1 MSSIISNKQLM
12 FHNKI
17 MPIELF
23 ENPTDIFGTLTI
35 KLAKTN
41 KTKKP
46 LFIKSTID
54 VSGSMDEDSDKNGT
68 RLDYVKRT
76 IIKMLKFLVK
86 TVETDVWIQVDS
98 FSNTFNTVIQ
108 KVLLTTSNI
117 DNIINDINNVT
128 SDSMTN
134 IGLAITESNKII
146 ESVMKEHPEYKVI
159 HLFLTD
165 GDPTAGEKNTNKLA
179 NMVNSEHTNVFIGYG
194 MQHNAKLLKA
204 FSNKGI
210 NNKYMLV
217 DNFENTGLVYGE
229 IIHSLLYSV
238 LENGMITMSDGS
250 LIYDAKT
257 NCWKESIEIPSL
269 ISEKENIYH
278 IKSINPAN
286 PITCSLSGNIVN
298 TDNNNTSDKI
308 HCIIKQDKLE
318 EKGEL
323 EGELEGEVDN
333 DLSKY
338 IFRQIIM
345 ELLHKAANIGIEDN
359 ISSLKREMK
368 TVFEKM
374 KMYMNTNNLEEDIFM
389 KILCEDIHISYSTLG
404 SREGSMLSQSRNT
417 SQIDQSCHRS
427 GSEYVRGRNIITR
440 IIHLSDDENSD
451 YDSNSDVY
459 SNSDNDSISTV
470 MNKYDIG
477 NYNNQFI
484 TDDIYST
491 QDTMATIHNMNKN

>member
-1 MSSIISNKQLM
+1 MSSIISNKQLV
-12 FHNKI
+12 FHNKT
-17 MPIELF
+17 MPIKLF
-23 ENPTDIFGTLTI
+23 ENPTDIFGRLTI
-35 KLAKTN
+35 TLAKTN

-76 IIKMLKFLVK
+76 LIKMLQFLVK
-86 TVETDVWIQVDS
+86 TVESDVWIQIDS
-98 FSNTFNTVIQ
+98 FSNTFNTIIE
-108 KVLLTTSNI
+108 KVLLTTKNI
-117 DNIINDINNVT
+117 DSLINDINEVT

-146 ESVMKEHPEYKVI
+146 ESVMKEHPEYKII

-165 GDPTAGEKNTNKLA
+165 GDPTVGEKNTNKLA

-194 MQHNAKLLKA
+194 MQHNAELLKA

-229 IIHSLLYSV
+229 IVHSLLYSV
-238 LENGMITMSDGS
+238 LENGTITMSDGS

-257 NCWKESIEIPSL
+257 NCWKESIQIPSL

-278 IKSINPAN
+278 IKSINRMNPSNSAN
-286 PITCSLSGNIVN
+286 PITCSLSGNIDTN
-298 TDNNNTSDKI
+298 TF
-308 HCIIKQDKLE
+308 HCIIKQNESD
-318 EKGEL
+318 
-323 EGELEGEVDN
+323 GEVDN

-338 IFRQIIM
+338 IFRQITM

-359 ISSLKREMK
+359 ISLLKQEMK
-368 TVFEKM
+368 TVFKKM

-404 SREGSMLSQSRNT
+404 SREGNMLSQSRNT

-427 GSEYVRGRNIITR
+427 GSAYVRGRNIRR
-440 IIHLSDDENSD
+440 IVHLSDDENS
-451 YDSNSDVY
+451 NSDSDTY
-459 SNSDNDSISTV
+459 CDSDNDSVSTNV
-470 MNKYDIG
+470 NKYDIS

-484 TDDIYST
+484 TEDVYST
-491 QDTMATIHNMNKN
+491 QDTIRTIHNMNKN

>member
-12 FHNKI
+12 FHNKT
-17 MPIELF
+17 MPIKLF

-76 IIKMLKFLVK
+76 IIKMLNFLVK
-86 TVETDVWIQVDS
+86 TVESDVWIQIDS
-98 FSNTFNTVIQ
+98 FSNTFNTVIK

-165 GDPTAGEKNTNKLA
+165 GDPTVGEKNTNKLA
-179 NMVNSEHTNVFIGYG
+179 NMVNSAHTNVFIGYG
-194 MQHNAKLLKA
+194 MQHNAKLLRA

-238 LENGMITMSDGS
+238 LENGIITMSDGS

-257 NCWKESIEIPSL
+257 NCWEKSIEIPSL

-278 IKSINPAN
+278 IKSINSMN
-286 PITCSLSGNIVN
+286 PNNITCSLSGNIVN
-298 TDNNNTSDKI
+298 TDNNNTEKF
-308 HCIIKQDKLE
+308 HCIIKQD
-318 EKGEL
+318 
-323 EGELEGEVDN
+323 EGKDEVKDENNN

-338 IFRQIIM
+338 IFRQITM
-345 ELLHKAANIGIEDN
+345 ELLYKAANIGIEDS

-368 TVFEKM
+368 TVFKKM

-404 SREGSMLSQSRNT
+404 SREGTMLSQSRNT

-427 GSEYVRGRNIITR
+427 GSEYVRVRNIR
-440 IIHLSDDENSD
+440 RFLSDDDSD
-451 YDSNSDVY
+451 YDNDSDSDNDVY
-459 SNSDNDSISTV
+459 SNSDNDNDSISTLV
-470 MNKYDIG
+470 NKYDIG

-484 TDDIYST
+484 TEDIYST
-491 QDTMATIHNMNKN
+491 QDTIATIYNMNKN

>member
-1 MSSIISNKQLM
+1 MSSVISNKQLV

-17 MPIELF
+17 MPIKLF
-23 ENPTDIFGTLTI
+23 ENPTDIFGRLTI
-35 KLAKTN
+35 TLAKKN

-76 IIKMLKFLVK
+76 LIKMLQFLVK
-86 TVETDVWIQVDS
+86 TVESDVWIQIDS
-98 FSNTFNTVIQ
+98 FSNTLNTVIA

-117 DNIINDINNVT
+117 DSLINDINDVT

-146 ESVMKEHPEYKVI
+146 ESVMKEHPEYKII

-165 GDPTAGEKNTNKLA
+165 GDPTVGEKNTNKLA

-194 MQHNAKLLKA
+194 MQHNAELLKA

-229 IIHSLLYSV
+229 IVHSLSYSV
-238 LENGMITMSDGS
+238 LENGKITMSDGS
-250 LIYDAKT
+250 LIYDAKN
-257 NCWKESIEIPSL
+257 NCWKESIQIPSL

-278 IKSINPAN
+278 IKSINPMN
-286 PITCSLSGNIVN
+286 PKNITCSLSGNIVN
-298 TDNNNTSDKI
+298 TDNTTNTF
-308 HCIIKQDKLE
+308 HCIIKQN
-318 EKGEL
+318 EL
-323 EGELEGEVDN
+323 DEEVDK

-338 IFRQIIM
+338 IFRQITM
-345 ELLHKAANIGIEDN
+345 ELLHKAANIDIEDN
-359 ISSLKREMK
+359 ISLLKQEMK
-368 TVFEKM
+368 TVFKKM

-404 SREGSMLSQSRNT
+404 SREGNMLSQSRNT

-427 GSEYVRGRNIITR
+427 GSAYVRGRNIRR

-451 YDSNSDVY
+451 YDTYSD
-459 SNSDNDSISTV
+459 SDNDSVSTNV
-470 MNKYDIG
+470 NKYDIS

-484 TDDIYST
+484 TEDVYST
-491 QDTMATIHNMNKN
+491 QDTIRTIHNMNKN

>member
-1 MSSIISNKQLM
+1 MSSIISNKQLT
-12 FHNKI
+12 FHNKT
-17 MPIELF
+17 MPIKLF

-76 IIKMLKFLVK
+76 LIKMLQFLVK
-86 TVETDVWIQVDS
+86 TVESDVWIQIDS
-98 FSNTFNTVIQ
+98 FSNTFNTIIE
-108 KVLLTTSNI
+108 KVLLTTKNI
-117 DNIINDINNVT
+117 DSLINDINEVT

-146 ESVMKEHPEYKVI
+146 ESVMKEHPEYKII

-165 GDPTAGEKNTNKLA
+165 GDPTVGEKNTNKLA
-179 NMVNSEHTNVFIGYG
+179 NMVNSQHTNVFIGYG
-194 MQHNAKLLKA
+194 MQHNAELLKA

-229 IIHSLLYSV
+229 IVHSLLYSV
-238 LENGMITMSDGS
+238 LENGRITMSNGS
-250 LIYDAKT
+250 MIYDAKT
-257 NCWKESIEIPSL
+257 NCWKESIKIPSL

-278 IKSINPAN
+278 IKSINTMN
-286 PITCSLSGNIVN
+286 LNNVTCSLSGNIVN
-298 TDNNNTSDKI
+298 NDNTTNTFY
-308 HCIIKQDKLE
+308 CIIKQDELK
-318 EKGEL
+318 EKE
-323 EGELEGEVDN
+323 EVDK

-338 IFRQIIM
+338 IFRQITM
-345 ELLHKAANIGIEDN
+345 ELLHKAANIDMEDN

-368 TVFEKM
+368 TVFKKM
-374 KMYMNTNNLEEDIFM
+374 KIYMNTNNLEEDIFM

-404 SREGSMLSQSRNT
+404 SREGNMLSQSRNT

-427 GSEYVRGRNIITR
+427 GSAYVRGRNIRR
-440 IIHLSDDENSD
+440 IMHLSDDENSNSD
-451 YDSNSDVY
+451 YDTYSD
-459 SNSDNDSISTV
+459 SDDDSVSTNV
-470 MNKYDIG
+470 NKYDIS

-484 TDDIYST
+484 TEDVYST
-491 QDTMATIHNMNKN
+491 QDTIATIHNMNKI

>member
-1 MSSIISNKQLM
+1 MSSIISNKQIV
-12 FHNKI
+12 FHNKT
-17 MPIELF
+17 MPIKLF
-23 ENPTDIFGTLTI
+23 ENPADIFGRLTI
-35 KLAKTN
+35 TLAKTN

-54 VSGSMDEDSDKNGT
+54 VSGSMDEDSDKNVT

-76 IIKMLKFLVK
+76 LIKMLKFLVK
-86 TVETDVWIQVDS
+86 TVESDVWIQIDS

-117 DNIINDINNVT
+117 DSLINDINEVT

-146 ESVMKEHPEYKVI
+146 ESVMKEHPEYKII

-165 GDPTAGEKNTNKLA
+165 GDPTVGEKNTNKLA

-194 MQHNAKLLKA
+194 MQHNAELLKA

-229 IIHSLLYSV
+229 IVHSLLYSV
-238 LENGMITMSDGS
+238 LENGTITMSDGS

-257 NCWKESIEIPSL
+257 NCWKESIQIPSL
-269 ISEKENIYH
+269 LSEKENMYY
-278 IKSINPAN
+278 IKSINSSN
-286 PITCSLSGNIVN
+286 PKNITCSLSGNIVN
-298 TDNNNTSDKI
+298 TDNTTKTF
-308 HCIIKQDKLE
+308 HCIIKQNEFDE
-318 EKGEL
+318 EKQEL
-323 EGELEGEVDN
+323 DN
-333 DLSKY
+333 DLSKH
-338 IFRQIIM
+338 IFRQITM
-345 ELLHKAANIGIEDN
+345 ELLHKAANIDIEDN
-359 ISSLKREMK
+359 ISSLKRELK
-368 TVFEKM
+368 TVFKKM
-374 KMYMNTNNLEEDIFM
+374 KIYMNTNNLEEDIFM

-404 SREGSMLSQSRNT
+404 SREGNMLSQSRNT

-427 GSEYVRGRNIITR
+427 GSAYVRGRNIRR
-440 IIHLSDDENSD
+440 IIHLSDDENSNSD
-451 YDSNSDVY
+451 YDTYSD
-459 SNSDNDSISTV
+459 SDNDSVSTDV
-470 MNKYDIG
+470 NKYDIS

-484 TDDIYST
+484 TEDIYST
-491 QDTMATIHNMNKN
+491 QDTIRTIHNMNKN

>member
-1 MSSIISNKQLM
+1 MSSIISNKQLV
-12 FHNKI
+12 FHNKT
-17 MPIELF
+17 MPIKLF
-23 ENPTDIFGTLTI
+23 ENPTDIFGRLTI
-35 KLAKTN
+35 TLAKTN

-76 IIKMLKFLVK
+76 LIKMLQFLVK
-86 TVETDVWIQVDS
+86 TVESDVWIQIDS
-98 FSNTFNTVIQ
+98 FSNTFNTIIE
-108 KVLLTTSNI
+108 KILLTTSNI
-117 DNIINDINNVT
+117 DSLINDINEVT

-146 ESVMKEHPEYKVI
+146 ESVMKEHPEYKII

-165 GDPTAGEKNTNKLA
+165 GDPTVGEKNTNKLA

-194 MQHNAKLLKA
+194 MQHNAELLKA

-229 IIHSLLYSV
+229 IVHSLLYSV
-238 LENGMITMSDGS
+238 LENGTITMSDGS

-257 NCWKESIEIPSL
+257 NCWKESIQIPSL

-298 TDNNNTSDKI
+298 TDNTTNTF
-308 HCIIKQDKLE
+308 HCIIKQNESDE
-318 EKGEL
+318 
-323 EGELEGEVDN
+323 EVDN

-338 IFRQIIM
+338 IFRQITM

-359 ISSLKREMK
+359 ISLLKQEMK
-368 TVFEKM
+368 TVFKKM

-404 SREGSMLSQSRNT
+404 SREGNMLSQSRNT

-427 GSEYVRGRNIITR
+427 GSAYVRGRNIRR
-440 IIHLSDDENSD
+440 IVHLSDDENS
-451 YDSNSDVY
+451 NSD
-459 SNSDNDSISTV
+459 SDNDSVSTNV
-470 MNKYDIG
+470 NKYDIS

-484 TDDIYST
+484 TEDVYST
-491 QDTMATIHNMNKN
+491 QDTIRTIHNMNKN